1 MTIRPAAT
9 TATAT
14 TKTTTTTTAPATSAT
29 TATAT
34 EQPAPGV
41 RRLRRLIARVPSAPM
56 RLQAALAEQR
66 GDVPGWVLVTLMTAG
81 LVLAIYG
88 IASPALQGVF
98 NRAIESVSGVR

>member
-1 MTIRPAAT
+1 MSTPAT
-9 TATAT
+9 TT
-14 TKTTTTTTAPATSAT
+14 TTTTTTASTTWRRAPSRQGPTVLRLVDSASWVR
-29 TATAT
+29 TA
-34 EQPAPGV
+34 PV
-41 RRLRRLIARVPSAPM
+41 
-56 RLQAALAEQR
+56 RLQAALAEER